1 MFFNVSGKYCGK
13 CMDEEDALSK
23 TEWEQ
28 PTEHAHVARS
38 ELLRGQFVMMTP
50 GQRRR
55 RGFAAQFGG
64 LRVWLVL
71 LILGFGTGFAGLHA
85 MTSVVSHAKDIKE
98 AANRDA
104 ERQRDR
110 TYVSNERMRSF
121 WARQF

>member
-1 MFFNVSGKYCGK
+1 MFNYRR
-13 CMDEEDALSK
+13 DEEDALSK

-38 ELLRGQFVMMTP
+38 ELLRGQFVMLTP
-50 GQRRR
+50 GQRLR
-55 RGFAAQFGG
+55 RGVLARFGG

-85 MTSVVSHAKDIKE
+85 MNSVVSHAQDIRQ
-98 AANRDA
+98 AAARDSD
-104 ERQRDR
+104 RQRDR